1 MPPGPGHASPHPRGS
16 ARAADGAEP
25 RRRGRRHRATAQS
38 ALTDWSR
45 VARFY
50 DRQLFLER
58 PALRAMLELVA
69 ISPSDRLL
77 DVGTGTGGALRQ
89 LPGCPAR
96 PARALGVDS
105 SEQMLARA
113 RAALP
118 RAIELAT
125 ADARDLP
132 FADEGFEVVTCAYL
146 LHLLD
151 PRSRAS
157 ALGELYRVLAPGG
170 RLGVVTVAPPA
181 TRLSRLASRP
191 LRAIAARSTGVL
203 AGLTPLDPSDQISLA
218 GFTLEASRRVGGVG
232 YPSLCLLAN
241 KRR

>member
-1 MPPGPGHASPHPRGS
+1 MDSP
-16 ARAADGAEP
+16 
-25 RRRGRRHRATAQS
+25 
-38 ALTDWSR
+38 LTDWSR
-45 VARFY
+45 AARFY

-77 DVGTGTGGALRQ
+77 DVGTGTGGVLRQ

-96 PARALGVDS
+96 PSRAIGVDS
-105 SEQMLARA
+105 SEPMIARA

-118 RAIELAT
+118 PAIELVT
-125 ADARDLP
+125 ADASDLP
-132 FADEGFEVVTCAYL
+132 FPDEGFEVVTCAYV

-151 PRSRAS
+151 PGSRAS
-157 ALGELYRVLAPGG
+157 ALGELFRVLVPGG

-181 TRLSRLASRP
+181 TRLSRFASRP
-191 LRAIAARSTGVL
+191 LRAMAARSTGVL
-203 AGLTPLDPSDQISLA
+203 AGLRPLDPADQLSLA
-218 GFTLEASRRVGGVG
+218 GFALEAGRRVGGVG
-232 YPSLCLLAN
+232 YPSLCLLAK